1 MLKTLNRIIVRAID
15 TKWQLFFCCV
25 TIAVFAVLAYHPTT
39 SSSCFSSIQKDSLSK
54 FLLIITS
61 VLALTTTL
69 SIGFLVAFMQLTN
82 ARRFDLYG
90 KFKSEIKSFFEY
102 LASFGDESD
111 LIWATEA
118 SLWEIDKLSY
128 RDFPIIN
135 WDELIKPFMIE
146 LDKDD
151 GENYD
156 PNFPNRLA
164 MRFGYIEE
172 LVSEIGIMCIRQAL
186 TSIFLRPVLK
196 SLSLLMLAL
205 GLETLMA
212 FWPTLLNIA
221 LLQVGAFLI
230 SILTILLFV
239 EISYWI
245 YREVSEHVDEV
256 IEKNTD

>member
-1 MLKTLNRIIVRAID
+1 MLKTLNRIIVSIID
-15 TKWQLFFCCV
+15 TKWQLLFSCMI
-25 TIAVFAVLAYHPTT
+25 IAVFAILAYHPTT
-39 SSSCFSSIQKDSLSK
+39 SISCFSSIQKDSLSK
-54 FLLIITS
+54 FLLIIIS

-118 SLWEIDKLSY
+118 SLWEINKFSY
-128 RDFPIIN
+128 RDFPIVN
-135 WDELIKPFMIE
+135 WDELIQPFIVE
-146 LDKDD
+146 LDKHD
-151 GENYD
+151 GQNYD
-156 PNFPNRLA
+156 ASFPNRLA

-172 LVSEIGIMCIRQAL
+172 IVAEIGIMCIRQAL

-196 SLSLLMLAL
+196 SLSLLILAL

-230 SILTILLFV
+230 SILTILVFV

-245 YREVSEHVDEV
+245 YRNVSEHVDEV
-256 IEKNTD
+256 IKKNSD